1 MQKIVVFQLF
11 LFLTLLSGRIIE
23 SEIGINTGLN
33 STKNEKGFKFKN
45 STLGITY
52 QDNRYMIMPRVDL
65 EYVRVKNDYATSLL
79 KGSINAVYEYKNRTY
94 TTPYALAGVGYEHVG
109 GATQNVFESH
119 SFVQGGIGVCVDLKQ
134 GFKVR
139 VEGKMLQVIAS
150 SKEGNEAMLTAGISM
165 PLSYQDSR
173 QKRPKVVVQRV
184 KIVTPPPKVVVQRV
198 KVVTPP
204 KIVYQRQPPK
214 KEIVYIKNN
223 ECSIKIDRPDFDRD
237 GVEDRF
243 DQCPATPCNFTV
255 DRYGCPIKTTLRVN
269 FRSNSSKIE
278 SYSIN
283 KIDIFANFLLKNRGS
298 FVKIIGHTD
307 SKGSAK
313 HNMKL
318 SLARAN
324 SVMRALIKRGV
335 SSSRLTAKGRG
346 ESQPIAPNTTVEGR
360 AMNRRI
366 EALLSYPTEGRR

>member
-23 SEIGINTGLN
+23 SEIGINMGLN

-79 KGSINAVYEYKNRTY
+79 KGSINAVYEYENRTY
-94 TTPYALAGVGYEHVG
+94 TVPYILAGVGYEHVG

-134 GFKVR
+134 GFKAR

-165 PLSYQDSR
+165 PLSYQDFR
-173 QKRPKVVVQRV
+173 QKRPEIV
-184 KIVTPPPKVVVQRV
+184 KRDIATPKV
-198 KVVTPP
+198 KVVP
-204 KIVYQRQPPK
+204 IVVQPPK
-214 KEIVYIKNN
+214 PKFVYVKNN

-255 DRYGCPIKTTLRVN
+255 DRYGCPVKTTLRVN

-283 KIDIFANFLLKNRGS
+283 KIDIFANFLLENRGS

-307 SKGSAK
+307 SRGSAK
-313 HNMKL
+313 HNMEL

-324 SVMRALIKRGV
+324 SVVRALIERGV
-335 SSSRLTAKGRG
+335 SASRLTAKGRG